1 MSSFTRFSMAAL
13 LALAA
18 AAPVAAQAAGDA
30 VQITYQRMCLNP
42 DCVPGKVLNDG
53 TAEAQ

>member
-1 MSSFTRFSMAAL
+1 MAAL

-18 AAPVAAQAAGDA
+18 ALPGAAQLAGDA
-30 VQITYQRMCLNP
+30 TPIVYQRMCLNP

-53 TAEAQ
+53 TSEAQ